1 MPQLCVNFAGTAV
14 VVATD
19 PVEVDYIVADHIAD
33 IAEKMETAAE
43 RVDIA
48 GLALPAV

>member
-1 MPQLCVNFAGTAV
+1 MPQLCVNFADTAV
-14 VVATD
+14 VEATA
-19 PVEVDYIVADHIAD
+19 PVEVDYIVADH

-48 GLALPAV
+48 GLALPVV